1 VQNLQFTLGLGLLI
15 LRYRVDFTVEE
26 WSSRGKSVCH
36 AMLFARGA
44 AGHFFNGD
52 YAAIEHLAA
61 GVLELDGGVADLEI
75 IAEEMVEFEQD
86 AGAL

>member
-1 VQNLQFTLGLGLLI
+1 M
-15 LRYRVDFTVEE
+15 RVAV
-26 WSSRGKSVCH
+26 V
-36 AMLFARGA
+36 FALSD

-75 IAEEMVEFEQD
+75 VAEHLIELEQD
-86 AGAL
+86 ACTL